1 MRKLIS
7 IVFAIGLIFIFQSC
21 ATSEK
26 QLPEP
31 EGQLLTQSELEQL
44 YKHACVIN
52 YTDKKDRNGIITCFP
67 TGMQIVDWEGAD
79 VRGRDTGSF
88 TIEDGQKC
96 DEWDTLPFFE
106 KQCWKFYKIGEKEY
120 RTVSSDGRSYFYTV
134 NID

>member
-1 MRKLIS
+1 MRKIT
-7 IVFAIGLIFIFQSC
+7 FIIIALGVILSLQCC
-21 ATSEK
+21 ASVEK
-26 QLPEP
+26 KLPEP

-44 YKHACVIN
+44 YQNANIIN

-67 TGMQIVDWEGAD
+67 TGMQIIDWKGPS

-96 DEWDTLPFFE
+96 DEWETLPFSE

-134 NID
+134 TVK

>member
-1 MRKLIS
+1 MRKIT
-7 IVFAIGLIFIFQSC
+7 FIIIALGVILSLQCC
-21 ATSEK
+21 ASVEK
-26 QLPEP
+26 KFPEP

-67 TGMQIVDWEGAD
+67 TGMQIVDWEGD
-79 VRGRDTGSF
+79 NVQGRDTGSF

-96 DEWDTLPFFE
+96 DKWDTLPFSE
-106 KQCWKFYKIGEKEY
+106 KHCWKFYKIGEKEY

-134 NID
+134 SID

>member
-1 MRKLIS
+1 MKKITFIIIALGVILSLQCCASVEKKLS
-7 IVFAIGLIFIFQSC
+7 
-21 ATSEK
+21 
-26 QLPEP
+26 EP

-96 DEWDTLPFFE
+96 DEWETLPFSE

-134 NID
+134 TVK